1 MQNWRFL
8 GQLLNRG
15 AIQDG
20 WKKWRGSTVLPG
32 IIAALAIAILLHLG
46 ALQPLENIAYSQL
59 FQLRGA
65 TTWDDRV
72 VVVAIDNP
80 SLSALGRFPWS
91 RQRYTQLLKIMTQGA
106 ASTVVMDILLP
117 EPSPDDLELAAA
129 MTEQGRVVLPKAW
142 DVNGVTLQATPV
154 LQRAALT
161 EGHIHQHQDSDGLVR
176 TLEPQLQNTPTL
188 AIAAAQVYSLVR
200 EPVVLPALDRP
211 LWLNWAGSVAGVPTY
226 SYLDVL
232 QDKIPPESFENKIVV
247 VGITA
252 AGFDA
257 LQTPFNR
264 NPATTNVYFHATAIN
279 NLLQQNFLHIPSRR
293 WVFLGLLVGGAA
305 LSVLLSGWSDRQQW
319 LSLLAIC
326 LGWIV
331 ISVLLLRSN
340 HLMPV
345 AAPLALGGLTT
356 AALGIQQRLREESLF
371 QQEVDRLW
379 KTYRQDLVVQKGAT
393 PAAEQSD
400 GLFLQST
407 VALRMT
413 QLSTLAEQFGR
424 SQSTQ
429 AAISRSLSIG
439 LLAADL
445 EGWVWFCN
453 PIAAECLSVKVGD
466 RLQYRL
472 IPEWFTPEQ
481 WQTGADNLLQQI
493 PFVPQEVQRD
503 DRWFEIRLEP
513 LIAQPT
519 NSDDEFDRLNLD
531 AFDAP
536 HLDRWGD
543 GTSDGLLLLLE
554 DITARKQVE
563 DNLTQQMQELQLI
576 NQLKDDFLNTVSH
589 DMRAPL
595 TNMKMAIRMLQIS
608 NTDEQRQRYL
618 QVLERECS
626 RETNLI
632 EDLLSLQ
639 QLEAGAK
646 PLELEEIDLSQ
657 WLPQLLE
664 PFRQRAQSRQ
674 LTLNLQLPVH
684 APPFVCD
691 RSSLERVIIELVNN
705 ACKYTPPEGE
715 IRVEIDAVHDW
726 MQFIVSNTGVEIP
739 AAELNKIFDKFYRM
753 ASSDRWQQGGTGL
766 GLALVKK
773 IVEQLGGNIDVTSQF
788 EKTTF
793 TVQVPT
799 RQRSGGA
806 IAPSNIQ

>member
-8 GQLLNRG
+8 NGG
-15 AIQDG
+15 AAKTRKL
-20 WKKWRGSTVLPG
+20 WKKWRGDTLLPG
-32 IIAALAIAILLHLG
+32 VVAALAIASLVQLSV
-46 ALQPLENIAYSQL
+46 LQPLEDIAYSQL

-65 TTWDDRV
+65 IPWAEQV

-80 SLSALGRFPWS
+80 SLTALGRFPWA
-91 RQRYTQLLKIMTQGA
+91 RQRYTQLLKILTQGG
-106 ASTVVMDILLP
+106 ASTVVLDILLP
-117 EPSPDDLELAAA
+117 ETSDDDVELAAA
-129 MTEQGRVVLPKAW
+129 MTEQGRVVLPLAW
-142 DVNGVTLQATPV
+142 DSNGVLLQATP
-154 LQRAALT
+154 LLRQSALI
-161 EGHIHQHQDSDGLVR
+161 EGHIHHQQDSDGLVR
-176 TLEPQLQNTPTL
+176 TLEPQLHNVPML

-211 LWLNWAGSVAGVPTY
+211 LWLNWSGPVAGVPTY

-232 QDKIPPESFENKIVV
+232 QGKIPPETFENKIVV

-252 AGFDA
+252 SGFDA

-264 NPATTNVYFHATAIN
+264 NPSTTNVYFHATAIN
-279 NLLQQNFLHIPSRR
+279 NLLQQNFLSVPPRSGVI
-293 WVFLGLLVGGAA
+293 LGLMLGGAV
-305 LSVLLSGWSDRQQW
+305 LSAVLSRWNTRPQW
-319 LSLLAIC
+319 VALLAIC
-326 LGWIV
+326 LGWIIFCV
-331 ISVLLLRSN
+331 ILLRAN
-340 HLMPV
+340 YWLPV
-345 AAPLALGGLTT
+345 AAPLILGLTT
-356 AALGIQQRLREESLF
+356 TAAIGIKQRIREESLF
-371 QQEVDRLW
+371 QQEVERLW
-379 KTYRQDLVVQKGAT
+379 KTYRQDLVVQKGALAPST
-393 PAAEQSD
+393 MSSSE

-407 VALRMT
+407 IALRMT

-453 PIAAECLSVKVGD
+453 PIASECLGIQIGD

-481 WQTGADNLLQQI
+481 WQSGADNLLQQL
-493 PFVPQEVQRD
+493 PFIPQEVQRD
-503 DRWFEIRLEP
+503 DRWFELRLEP
-513 LIAQPT
+513 LIAQPLRP
-519 NSDDEFDRLNLD
+519 DESLDRLLEISVS
-531 AFDAP
+531 P
-536 HLDRWGD
+536 QLDRWGN

-563 DNLTQQMQELQLI
+563 DNLTQQMQELQMI

-608 NTDEQRQRYL
+608 TTDEQRQRYL

-646 PLELEEIDLSQ
+646 PLELEEINLAQ
-657 WLPQLLE
+657 WIPQLLD

-674 LTLNLQLPVH
+674 LNLNLQLPVH

-691 RSSLERVIIELVNN
+691 RSSLERVIVELVNN

-715 IRVEIDAVHDW
+715 IRVEIDAVNDW
-726 MQFIVSNTGVEIP
+726 MQFLVSNTGVEIP
-739 AAELNKIFDKFYRM
+739 AAELNKIFDKFYRIT
-753 ASSDRWQQGGTGL
+753 SSDRWQQGGTGL

-799 RQRSGGA
+799 RQRSSGV
-806 IAPSNIQ
+806 IAPSNIN

>member
-1 MQNWRFL
+1 MRNWRFL
-8 GQLLNRG
+8 RQVLSRG
-15 AIQDG
+15 TVQDG
-20 WKKWRGSTVLPG
+20 WKKLRGGRVLPG
-32 IIAALAIAILLHLG
+32 VVAALAIAALLHLG
-46 ALQPLENIAYSQL
+46 VLQPLENIAYSQL

-65 TTWDDRV
+65 MPWDDRV

-91 RQRYTQLLKIMTQGA
+91 RQRYTQLLKIMTQAA
-106 ASTVVMDILLP
+106 ASTVVLDVLLP
-117 EPSPDDLELAAA
+117 EPSPEDLELAAA

-142 DVNGVTLQATPV
+142 DINGVPLQATPV

-161 EGHIHQHQDSDGLVR
+161 EGHIHQRQDSDGLVR
-176 TLEPQLQNTPTL
+176 TLEPQLQNTPML
-188 AIAAAQVYSLVR
+188 AIAAAQVFSLVR
-200 EPVVLPALDRP
+200 EPVLLPALDRP
-211 LWLNWAGSVAGVPTY
+211 LWLNWAGAVAGVPTY

-232 QDKIPPESFENKIVV
+232 QDKIPPEEFENKIVV

-264 NPATTNVYFHATAIN
+264 NPPTTNVYFHATAIN
-279 NLLQQNFLHIPSRR
+279 NLLQQNFLQVPAQR
-293 WVFLGLLVGGAA
+293 WTIAGLLIGGAA
-305 LSVLLSGWSDRQQW
+305 LSALLSGWSDRR
-319 LSLLAIC
+319 LGLLAIC
-326 LGWIV
+326 LGWMIL
-331 ISVLLLRSN
+331 SALLLRGN
-340 HLMPV
+340 YLLPV
-345 AAPLALGGLTT
+345 AAPLALGVLTT
-356 AALGIQQRLREESLF
+356 AALGIQQRLREEALF

-379 KTYRQDLVVQKGAT
+379 QTYRQDLVVQKGSS
-393 PAAEQSD
+393 PAVAQSD
-400 GLFLQST
+400 QLFLQST

-453 PIAAECLSVKVGD
+453 PIAAECLGVKVGD

-481 WQTGADNLLQQI
+481 WQSGADNLLQQI

-519 NSDDEFDRLNLD
+519 SSDDEFDRLD
-531 AFDAP
+531 GFMP

-595 TNMKMAIRMLQIS
+595 TNMKMAIRMLQIAT
-608 NTDEQRQRYL
+608 TDEQRQKYL

-657 WLPQLLE
+657 WVPQLLE

-674 LTLNLQLPVH
+674 LNLNLQLPVH

-739 AAELNKIFDKFYRM
+739 AAELNKIFDKFYRL

-806 IAPSNIQ
+806 IVPGNLN

>member
-1 MQNWRFL
+1 ML
-8 GQLLNRG
+8 C
-15 AIQDG
+15 
-20 WKKWRGSTVLPG
+20 K
-32 IIAALAIAILLHLG
+32 H
-46 ALQPLENIAYSQL
+46 
-59 FQLRGA
+59 
-65 TTWDDRV
+65 
-72 VVVAIDNP
+72 
-80 SLSALGRFPWS
+80 
-91 RQRYTQLLKIMTQGA
+91 
-106 ASTVVMDILLP
+106 
-117 EPSPDDLELAAA
+117 
-129 MTEQGRVVLPKAW
+129 
-142 DVNGVTLQATPV
+142 
-154 LQRAALT
+154 
-161 EGHIHQHQDSDGLVR
+161 
-176 TLEPQLQNTPTL
+176 
-188 AIAAAQVYSLVR
+188 
-200 EPVVLPALDRP
+200 
-211 LWLNWAGSVAGVPTY
+211 
-226 SYLDVL
+226 
-232 QDKIPPESFENKIVV
+232 
-247 VGITA
+247 
-252 AGFDA
+252 
-257 LQTPFNR
+257 
-264 NPATTNVYFHATAIN
+264 VYFHATAIN
-279 NLLQQNFLHIPSRR
+279 NLLQQNFLQVPSQQ
-293 WVFLGLLVGGAA
+293 WVVLGLLIGGAI
-305 LSVLLSGWSDRQQW
+305 LSVLLSGRNYQW
-319 LSLLAIC
+319 LGLLGLC
-326 LGWIV
+326 LGWSL
-331 ISVLLLRSN
+331 ISVLLLRGN
-340 HLMPV
+340 YLVPV
-345 AAPLALGGLTT
+345 AAPLALGVITTT
-356 AALGIQQRLREESLF
+356 ALSIQRQLRDEALF

-379 KTYRQDLVVQKGAT
+379 KTYHQDLVVRKGLTSAAAT
-393 PAAEQSD
+393 NPVE
-400 GLFLQST
+400 GILPST
-407 VALRMT
+407 IALRMT

-453 PIAAECLSVKVGD
+453 PIAAECLGVKVGD

-481 WQTGADNLLQQI
+481 WQAGADNLLQQI

-513 LIAQPT
+513 LIAQPLQ
-519 NSDDEFDRLNLD
+519 SDDGFDRILD
-531 AFDAP
+531 PSNDSSSQ
-536 HLDRWGD
+536 LDRWGD

-563 DNLTQQMQELQLI
+563 DNLTQQMQELQMI

-608 NTDEQRQRYL
+608 TTDEQRQRYL

-646 PLELEEIDLSQ
+646 PLELEEINLSQ
-657 WLPQLLE
+657 WIPQLLE

-674 LTLNLQLPVH
+674 LNLTLQLPVH

-715 IRVEIDAVHDW
+715 IRVEIDAVNDW
-726 MQFIVSNTGVEIP
+726 MQFIVSNTGVEIA
-739 AAELNKIFDKFYRM
+739 AAELNKIFDKFYRV

-799 RQRSGGA
+799 RQRSGGS
-806 IAPSNIQ
+806 IVPSNINT